1 MNTTMAGAKG
11 QIGKWY
17 SKNSQ
22 VIDRVVRGAFAFLL
36 FVAINSMTGY
46 MKRLD
51 SVAVAAGLALI
62 CAFLPTSF
70 VALLGFALLLA
81 HLSALSLPVTGVVAV
96 LFLIMYALYFH
107 FTPRHTIFLLLVPM
121 AFWLKVPA
129 VIPVAFGL
137 LGSEA
142 FISIYTDDPE

>member
-22 VIDRVVRGAFAFLL
+22 VIDRVVRGVFAFLL

-62 CAFLPTSF
+62 
-70 VALLGFALLLA
+70 
-81 HLSALSLPVTGVVAV
+81 
-96 LFLIMYALYFH
+96 
-107 FTPRHTIFLLLVPM
+107 
-121 AFWLKVPA
+121 
-129 VIPVAFGL
+129 
-137 LGSEA
+137 
-142 FISIYTDDPE
+142 